1 MRQGSMSDK
10 QRLIVL
16 ASASPRRRE
25 LLGLTGLSF
34 TVDAGDAEEVM
45 DDSVPPLILARRL
58 SRQKAKAVA
67 HRYKDA
73 LILAADTFIAFRGR
87 VLGKPL
93 DKKDAARML
102 TMLSGRR
109 HSVITGFTIMDTAT
123 GRTLSRAVETKVWFK
138 RLSPAEIRAYV
149 RTGEPMDKA
158 GAYAIQGLGSVIV
171 SRIEGD
177 YSNVVG
183 LPVPAVV
190 ASLSRFG
197 IRVL

>member
-1 MRQGSMSDK
+1 MSDK